1 MDSSIDQD
9 QEDTSRAHPRIY
21 GDAICSRGDPGLQ
34 HRPTV
39 GVRME
44 SDGFGNEDWVDRIA
58 LALPGLAKVQEPFLR
73 EYWEQNGG
81 VRVVYDPRSG
91 KPVFPLDD
99 LRDLYAM
106 AHNSNAFGEREHY
119 APLRKALDPARH
131 ILLSHPALTR
141 VVGPIIGKDNFW
153 MQILNAGT
161 STSPADLIA
170 GLMARA
176 HELSGDRF
184 RQAASEMK
192 AFLDP
197 GVKRGSTFVPGELD
211 VGNNMMLFYGL
222 TVTEVID
229 VAEGIAILPYEDVR
243 PFVDE
248 SVVDELAPDG
258 AGFHRW
264 RSVGAVVRPFRWRPA
279 LNRSGYER
287 EPVLERPK
295 SLFLDARTLLD
306 LLAVAHEAPVVPLA
320 ELSYCINRS
329 AARLLGWDGHGPNI
343 SWSNPVKNLDGFD
356 ECPVL
361 APVAFAEATEAFDNR
376 KNQKYVRMAPVVSRL
391 AETLDPKGR
400 FAAETRVGEIGAALE
415 RMYDVGKRKIS
426 PKLQNRIS
434 GFLGTDD
441 ESRESIKT
449 TVKEFYDARSE
460 IVHGRTDK
468 MSPLRTNAAFV
479 KGFKI
484 ARRSVFKLLREGSPD
499 DWNELAVD
507 GC

>member
-1 MDSSIDQD
+1 
-9 QEDTSRAHPRIY
+9 
-21 GDAICSRGDPGLQ
+21 
-34 HRPTV
+34 
-39 GVRME
+39 ME

-58 LALPGLAKVQEPFLR
+58 LELPGLAKVQEPFLR

-192 AFLDP
+192 AFLDQ
-197 GVKRGSTFVPGELD
+197 GVKRGSAFVPGELD
-211 VGNNMMLFYGL
+211 VGYNMMLFYGL

-248 SVVDELAPDG
+248 SLLDELAPDG
-258 AGFHRW
+258 ARFHDW
-264 RSVGAVVRPFRWRPA
+264 RSVGAVVRPFRWKPDFCLA
-279 LNRSGYER
+279 GYER
-287 EPVLERPK
+287 EPGLKPPR
-295 SLFLDARTLLD
+295 SFFRDARSLMD

-320 ELSYCINRS
+320 ELPHCINRS
-329 AARLLGWDGHGPNI
+329 AARLLGWDGHGPNA
-343 SWSNPVKNLDGFD
+343 SWRNPAKNSDGF
-356 ECPVL
+356 EKCPEL
-361 APVAFAEATEAFDNR
+361 APTAFTEAKEAFDNR
-376 KNQKYVRMAPVVSRL
+376 TSHQYAKMAPIVSRL
-391 AETLDPKGR
+391 AETLNPTGR
-400 FAAETRVGEIGAALE
+400 FAAETRVPEIGTALE
-415 RMYDVGKRKIS
+415 RMYEVGKKKITR
-426 PKLQNRIS
+426 KLQNRIS

-441 ESRESIKT
+441 GSRKRIKV

-460 IVHGRTDK
+460 IVHGRIDE
-468 MSPLRTNAAFV
+468 MSPLRTDTAFF
-479 KGFKI
+479 KGFRI
-484 ARRSVFKLLREGSPD
+484 ARQSVFKLLRDGPPE
-499 DWNELAVD
+499 DWNAFAVE
-507 GC
+507 GR

>member
-1 MDSSIDQD
+1 MLWSGQRGLKP
-9 QEDTSRAHPRIY
+9 QEGFGPQAHTRS
-21 GDAICSRGDPGLQ
+21 GA
-34 HRPTV
+34 
-39 GVRME
+39 RMT
-44 SDGFGNEDWVDRIA
+44 SDGFAYEDWVDRIA
-58 LALPGLAKVQEPFLR
+58 LALPGLAKAQKPFLR

-81 VRVVYDPRSG
+81 VHVVYDRRSG

-106 AHNSNAFGEREHY
+106 VRNSNAFGKREHY
-119 APLRKALDPARH
+119 APLCEVLDSVRH
-131 ILLSHPALTR
+131 ILLSHPALAR
-141 VVGPIIGKDNFW
+141 VVGPIIGRDNFW

-161 STSPADLIA
+161 SSSPTDLIA
-170 GLMARA
+170 GLLARA
-176 HELSGDRF
+176 HELSGDPF

-192 AFLDP
+192 ALLDP
-197 GVKRGSTFVPGELD
+197 GVERGSAFVPGELD
-211 VGNNMMLFYGL
+211 VGYNMMLFYGL

-229 VAEGIAILPYEDVR
+229 VADGIAILPYEDVR
-243 PFVDE
+243 PFVNE
-248 SVVDELAPDG
+248 SLVDELSPDG
-258 AGFHRW
+258 ARFHHW

-295 SLFLDARTLLD
+295 SLFLDARSILD
-306 LLAVAHEAPVVPLA
+306 LLAVAHEAAVVPLA
-320 ELSYCINRS
+320 ELPHCINRS
-329 AARLLGWDGHGPNI
+329 AARLLGWDGHGPNA
-343 SWSNPVKNLDGFD
+343 SWRNPAKNSDGF
-356 ECPVL
+356 EKCPEL
-361 APVAFAEATEAFDNR
+361 APTAFTEAKEAFDNR
-376 KNQKYVRMAPVVSRL
+376 TSHQYAKMAPIVSRL

-484 ARRSVFKLLREGSPD
+484 ARRSVFKLLREGPPD
-499 DWNELAVD
+499 DWNALID
-507 GC
+507 GEH